1 MSYTIHYGPEI
12 QKLSPKKNGYA
23 GFVGAVIILMVCS
36 VAIGWAIPRQ
46 AEQFV
51 QALFPWT
58 RMEVRATLAD
68 LREEVKDGMPMA
80 DAISAFCHEIIYEA
94 KIP

>member
-1 MSYTIHYGPEI
+1 MSYTIHYGSEMP
-12 QKLSPKKNGYA
+12 KFSPKKKSYA
-23 GFVGAVIILMVCS
+23 GLVGAVIIIMVCS
-36 VAIGWAIPRQ
+36 AAIGFAIPRQ

-58 RMEVRATLAD
+58 RMEVRSTLAD